1 MLKIDP
7 IAHLSGKFCPLGG
20 IFHDLTSAS
29 GVVFVHRNFLSD
41 VLFGDTEH
49 FLDAKFDGK
58 SVCIPSGFAVD
69 LEALHGFVPAE
80 GIFNCSSENV
90 VDSGFTVSRRR
101 SFKEI
106 EGFVPFPCRNTFV
119 EQVFVVP
126 RLQHIVA
133 ELG

>member
-7 IAHLSGKFCPLGG
+7 IAHLSGKFSPLGG

-29 GVVFVHRNFLSD
+29 GVVLIYGNLLAD
-41 VLFGDTEH
+41 ILFCDTKH
-49 FLDAKFDGK
+49 LLHAKFDGK
-58 SVCIPSGFAVD
+58 SMRIPSGFAVD